1 MDYSHT
7 LNNFD
12 KYDEPRLHIE
22 RLLKVHLLE
31 FGLSLRILCPL
42 EDAGIITLGDFV
54 NKSAK
59 DLLKIK
65 MLGSVSVE
73 KIEKFLEYHG
83 FSLAK

>member
-1 MDYSHT
+1 MVPSAFFITLSTLRIMDYSHT

-42 EDAGIITLGDFV
+42 EDAGIITLGDLV

-65 MLGSVSVE
+65 TGLSY
-73 KIEKFLEYHG
+73 K
-83 FSLAK
+83 